1 MSVHKVIE
9 VLAQS
14 DQSWE
19 EAARNAVA
27 EASETVSNIKS
38 VYVKDMQG
46 IVKDGKISEYRV
58 NVKVT
63 FEVRDQRQ

>member
-14 DQSWE
+14 DQGWE
-19 EAARNAVA
+19 DAARKAVS
-27 EASETVSNIKS
+27 EANETVKGIKS

-46 IVKDGKISEYRV
+46 IVENGKIKSYRV
-58 NVKVT
+58 NVKLT
-63 FEVRDQRQ
+63 FEVADKR

>member
-14 DQSWE
+14 DQGWE

-38 VYVKDMQG
+38 VYIKDMQG

-58 NVKVT
+58 NAKVT

>member
-14 DQSWE
+14 DQGWE
-19 EAARNAVA
+19 DAARKAVS
-27 EASETVSNIKS
+27 EASETVKGIKS

-46 IVKDGKISEYRV
+46 IVENGKITAYRV
-58 NVKVT
+58 NVKLT
-63 FEVRDQRQ
+63 FEVADNR

>member
-14 DQSWE
+14 DQGWE
-19 EAARNAVA
+19 DAARRAVA
-27 EASETVSNIKS
+27 EASETVENIKS

-46 IVKDGKISEYRV
+46 IVRDGKIAEYRV

-63 FEVRDQRQ
+63 FAVRDERE